1 MYASTMIFPAQL
13 PRLLIPS
20 TDRLIAGETTRGK
33 ENDIHDD
40 ARLPEF
46 CIALRLRITVD
57 AMIHTGRRSN

>member
-20 TDRLIAGETTRGK
+20 TDRLIAGKTTRGK
-33 ENDIHDD
+33 ENDIHD

-57 AMIHTGRRSN
+57 AMIHTDRRSN